1 MSIFADLSLE
11 EIELRAVAA
20 DLRQLT
26 DSDLVAN
33 LEPWPRFPA
42 HGGGCMRNGLPV
54 LAGHLDFA
62 TRFPAPSRL

>member
-20 DLRQLT
+20 DLWQLT

-33 LEPWPRFPA
+33 LEPWA
-42 HGGGCMRNGLPV
+42 PV
-54 LAGHLDFA
+54 PGPMAA
-62 TRFPAPSRL
+62 AV